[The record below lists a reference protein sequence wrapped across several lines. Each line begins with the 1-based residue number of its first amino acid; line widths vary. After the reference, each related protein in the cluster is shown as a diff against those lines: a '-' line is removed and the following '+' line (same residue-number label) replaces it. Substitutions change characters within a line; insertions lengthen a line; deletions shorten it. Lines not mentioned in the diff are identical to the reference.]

1 VVIQVAD
8 PLTEAAVWAA
18 LAEVPD
24 PEIPLV
30 SIVDLGIVGTVRVH
44 RSDAIS
50 GIGLGGQVALTAPE
64 SAVPGDAIGGIGLGE
79 QVALTARESAVPG
92 DAISG
97 ITRVADAVD
106 PGVDAV
112 DCITVELL
120 PTFVGCPAL
129 DVLRANVTE
138 RLRSLAPAAQVSVE
152 FSFREPWTTDRI
164 SAAGRTA
171 LRRSGFAPPRQA
183 RGKGTGEGRDA
194 GDHPASL
201 PLLQLEPA
209 VACPHCGSRR
219 TRLES
224 PFGPALC
231 RAVYHCAACR
241 QPFEAFK
248 TV

>member
-1 VVIQVAD
+1 MVIQVAD
-8 PLTEAAVWAA
+8 PLTEAAVWGA
-18 LAEVPD
+18 LAQVPD

-30 SIVDLGIVGTVRVH
+30 SIVELGIVGAVRVH
-44 RSDAIS
+44 RGDAIG
-50 GIGLGGQVALTAPE
+50 GIGLGGQAALTAPE
-64 SAVPGDAIGGIGLGE
+64 GAVPGDAIGGITG
-79 QVALTARESAVPG
+79 A
-92 DAISG
+92 
-97 ITRVADAVD
+97 ADALD
-106 PGVDAV
+106 HSVDAV

-138 RLRSLAPAAQVSVE
+138 CLHSLAPAAQVRVE
-152 FSFREPWTTDRI
+152 FSFREAWTTDRI

-171 LRRSGFAPPRQA
+171 LRRSGFAPPRHV
-183 RGKGTGEGRDA
+183 RGPGMEEPGGGADRPDA
-194 GDHPASL
+194 L
-201 PLLQLEPA
+201 PLVQVAPA